1 MFLKFFP
8 LLFEVVIYHTSDLQK
23 NQPLLRA
30 CLMGLL
36 QEQIQPYLLMIYL
49 RKTFPSPTLLGIDRA
64 AN

>member
-8 LLFEVVIYHTSDLQK
+8 LSFEVVIYHTSDLQRH
-23 NQPLLRA
+23 QPPICA
-30 CLMGLL
+30 CLARLL
-36 QEQIQPYLLMIYL
+36 QEQAQPYLLMIYL